1 MSDKISYD
9 DMKYLYEA
17 AYMAA
22 MNTLFKMNLEKHGWK
37 YDEFMEEY
45 SKEEEVIDF
54 VIDPH
59 ATIH

>member
-17 AYMAA
+17 AYQAA
-22 MNTLFKMNLEKHGWK
+22 MNTLFRNNFEKHGWK
-37 YDEFMEEY
+37 YDDFMEAY
-45 SKEEEVIDF
+45 SAEEEFIDF
-54 VIDPH
+54 VIDPN

>member
-1 MSDKISYD
+1 MSDKISYED
-9 DMKYLYEA
+9 IKFLYET
-17 AYMAA
+17 AYQSA
-22 MNTLFKMNLEKHGWK
+22 MNTLFRANLDKHGWR

-45 SKEEEVIDF
+45 SKEEELIDF